1 MVGHQVRLLRTVA
14 CPAHGSTS
22 LPVHVYEQG
31 PDRAHYAFCPSALR
45 LSKQLKASQ
54 RLIVVSI
61 LTILTMGKGWEHKIE
76 ETFHF
81 DEDEYRREVAN
92 MRLDELQNREAVKLR
107 QQIGAGVS
115 LGAGIAATFLLG
127 PAALLG
133 VAYAGRRLD
142 IASKKEAIV
151 KAEIDRRNQEHY
163 QPKKRDY
170 FIPMG
175 AGMVGAGLGGFLDG
189 VTSQV
194 ASTVACH
201 ALAQH
206 GSQAVATAL
215 AHPTMLVEGAVQG
228 MGLQVHEMH
237 QLLTGAVS
245 QVSPFSTATGVYL
258 APGGSVASLPWLVG
272 AQAGIPLSKGV
283 ESQVVS
289 QVCSF
294 ATMRFKDVKTG
305 LETQPVT
312 CDEPGP
318 GCKRMRDRTNALV
331 CEHCQKD
338 LQRTVRPF
346 YRMYSAPFRTCTQA
360 NYYGRLLPM

>member
-1 MVGHQVRLLRTVA
+1 
-14 CPAHGSTS
+14 
-22 LPVHVYEQG
+22 
-31 PDRAHYAFCPSALR
+31 
-45 LSKQLKASQ
+45 
-54 RLIVVSI
+54 
-61 LTILTMGKGWEHKIE
+61 MGKGWEHKVE

-81 DEDEYRREVAN
+81 DEDEYRREIAN